1 MEIARFVLGT
11 ILLAVAALLTVQ
23 LYNGRWLSLIARP
36 KETKKGTYYP
46 EGTINTGKRAAWV
59 MVACFAVVATLMAYE
74 MAMLTGIPVFVQ
86 AATIVNNVA
95 LVAYFA
101 SLLYTLFAGRA
112 DQSYQDRSK
121 KEGARLLL
129 LLLGSCVVMTAVSV
143 LFA

>member
-101 SLLYTLFAGRA
+101 SLLYTCLLYTSRGCGVRRSGAGVL
-112 DQSYQDRSK
+112 RS
-121 KEGARLLL
+121 ESRHGLRRLP
-129 LLLGSCVVMTAVSV
+129 CAKV
-143 LFA
+143 

>member
-1 MEIARFVLGT
+1 
-11 ILLAVAALLTVQ
+11 
-23 LYNGRWLSLIARP
+23 
-36 KETKKGTYYP
+36 
-46 EGTINTGKRAAWV
+46 
-59 MVACFAVVATLMAYE
+59 MAYE

-112 DQSYQDRSK
+112 DQSYQDRFK